1 MNIAQGRT
9 EAYHVE
15 LRIALRE
22 ETTLQTGMNTLYQ
35 WLFAEELFVS
45 LHSQVGKL
53 AVGAHLPSRILVA
66 YSYLGASQ
74 KEGCLYGV
82 GHVRQ
87 IAHHV
92 TSLRSYDV
100 DAAFIGH
107 HACHIA

>member
-1 MNIAQGRT
+1 
-9 EAYHVE
+9 
-15 LRIALRE
+15 
-22 ETTLQTGMNTLYQ
+22 MNTLYQ

-74 KEGCLYGV
+74 KEGCLYSI
-82 GHVRQ
+82 GHVLQ

-100 DAAFIGH
+100 DAVFIGH